1 MSSTIKV
8 SLLYLSCFCSLI
20 GLAVP
25 SHFRG
30 GIIQWRP
37 ANALEFDGR
46 VRFQISL
53 YEKQNTTKANI
64 TDVNT
69 LKGERLKMPR
79 LSSFCK
85 TSKYSFSN
93 EHFYK

>member
-8 SLLYLSCFCSLI
+8 SLLYVSCFCSLI

-37 ANALEFDGR
+37 VNALEFDGR

-53 YEKQNTTKANI
+53 RKTKLCNTTKAKI
-64 TDVNT
+64 TD
-69 LKGERLKMPR
+69 LKTNIYRA
-79 LSSFCK
+79 
-85 TSKYSFSN
+85 T
-93 EHFYK
+93 